1 MFTPIQSGIARRQA
15 AWLGSSLALHFL
27 LLGIVLESPAP
38 TFLRPSQT
46 TRGQGGLSPT
56 RIYFGGQSGT
66 LEEHPSHLEFS
77 ARSRSRRRAQ
87 QQPSPAAKVEA
98 GNDTKAELAS
108 AATAEGSL
116 YGSLSEGRS
125 TGFEIR
131 PALPVVSIDPVIEP
145 DLMAGSSGDIVVEIT
160 IDAAGNIIDMKV
172 LESLGPLDQKV
183 LAALAKWHFLPAT
196 RNGIPIPSKQ
206 DVHYHFPR

>member
-1 MFTPIQSGIARRQA
+1 MFTPIQSGIPRRQA

-27 LLGIVLESPAP
+27 LLGIVLESPTP
-38 TFLRPSQT
+38 TFLRPSQI
-46 TRGQGGLSPT
+46 TRGQGGISPT
-56 RIYFGGQSGT
+56 RIYLGGQSGT
-66 LEEHPSHLEFS
+66 PQEHPSHLEFS

-98 GNDTKAELAS
+98 GNDMKAELAS
-108 AATAEGSL
+108 EATAEGSL

-160 IDAAGNIIDMKV
+160 IDAAGSIVDMKV

-183 LAALAKWHFLPAT
+183 LAALAKWRFLPAT

>member
-1 MFTPIQSGIARRQA
+1 MFTPIQFGIPRRQA

-27 LLGIVLESPAP
+27 LLGILLESPTP
-38 TFLRPSQT
+38 TLLRPSQI
-46 TRGQGGLSPT
+46 TRGQGGVSPT

-108 AATAEGSL
+108 EATAEGSL

-145 DLMAGSSGDIVVEIT
+145 DLMAGTSGDIVVEIT
-160 IDAAGNIIDMKV
+160 IDAAGNITEMKV
-172 LESLGPLDQKV
+172 LESLGPIDQTV

-196 RNGIPIPSKQ
+196 RNGIPIPSRQ